1 MKKVFIF
8 MLVVGLVSVS
18 QALTIDLTVG
28 GSTEYAGTA
37 GETIRVNLISDTSVS
52 GFDLSAVVETLTV
65 NSNGQASSVGDM
77 DGSVADQGSGTAVKP
92 GTGVTL
98 LAPAGGY
105 LENYNGVL
113 FDLAAGSA
121 TPAVAGGNV
130 LAYFDYTIDSL
141 WDGTGFYVAPLVS
154 GTSYE
159 YAAGSSDTAGS
170 SYGTLTGSGNV
181 LIGGLHIIPEPATIA
196 LLGLGG
202 LLLRRRR

>member
-1 MKKVFIF
+1 
-8 MLVVGLVSVS
+8 VSVS

-77 DGSVADQGSGTAVKP
+77 DGSVADQGSGTAV
-92 GTGVTL
+92 GAGAGVTL

-121 TPAVAGGNV
+121 TPAVTGGNV
-130 LAYFDYTIDSL
+130 LAYFDYTIDSS
-141 WDGTGFYVAPLVS
+141 WDGTTEFYIAPLVS

-159 YAAGSSDTAGS
+159 YAPGSSDTAGL
-170 SYGTLTGSGNV
+170 SYGTLTGSGNI
-181 LIGGLHIIPEPATIA
+181 LIGGLHIVPEPATIA